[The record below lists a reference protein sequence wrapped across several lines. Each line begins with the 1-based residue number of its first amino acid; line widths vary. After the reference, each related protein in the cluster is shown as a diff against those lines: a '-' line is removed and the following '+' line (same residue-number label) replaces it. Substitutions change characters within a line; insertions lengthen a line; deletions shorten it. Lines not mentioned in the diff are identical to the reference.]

1 MAARESPDHPSAR
14 KNAMNAADVMT
25 RHVIS
30 ILPNAAIEDAVK
42 LMLDHG
48 ISGLLVVDAEGNL
61 AGIVTEGDL
70 LRRTEL
76 DTRRQRSWWLRLL
89 ISPGRQAGDF
99 TRTHGRKVSDVMTTE
114 VVSVDANA
122 SLADIVDLMERHR
135 IKRVPVTDD
144 RRVVGVVSRADLL
157 RALAVTTRQAQAP
170 AGDDRTVR
178 NRILDAIDNEAWTP
192 VSTLNVTVVHGVVD
206 LWGTISDEQE
216 RRAIVVIAENT
227 PGVKQ
232 VKDHLV
238 YVEPFSGTV
247 IDPNQP

>member
-1 MAARESPDHPSAR
+1 M
-14 KNAMNAADVMT
+14 NAMKAADVMT
-25 RHVIS
+25 RRVIS
-30 ILPNAAIEDAVK
+30 IAPNAAIEDAVK

-76 DTRRQRSWWLRLL
+76 DTRRQRSWWLKLL
-89 ISPGRQAGDF
+89 ISPGRQASDF
-99 TRTHGRKVSDVMTTE
+99 TRTYGRKVSDVMTTE
-114 VVSVDANA
+114 VVSVDANV

-135 IKRVPVTDD
+135 IKRVPVTDG

-170 AGDDRTVR
+170 AGDDLTIR

-192 VSTLNVTVVHGVVD
+192 VSTLNVTVVDGVVD
-206 LWGTISDEQE
+206 LWGTISDEQA